1 MSYDQQPIPSMVIQ
15 DETISDDIKTADQ
28 PPVSHS
34 TNTDGYL
41 QLHEPN
47 LEQEKPV
54 ESLMDIPGFESYD
67 QGFYTNSPAELLD
80 TDHAEIQ
87 LHSDV
92 NLVTDDWGNAPL
104 LDGLQEKLSDDLA
117 TGQVASAA
125 LGHHQQEQQREVE
138 KLKEK
143 LEVTSSSLKEVEQE
157 LVSCQRRYEE
167 QIKSLNTSHA
177 AELEKVHEQ
186 HRMVVEKVANET
198 STQQPPTDTS
208 HLDRDEL
215 EMERL
220 KVIKDSLKENF
231 EMEKSEL
238 RESLTKEHQ
247 QEMESFKQQMEE
259 NANAQLQAYHKQY
272 LTAYE
277 DQAKQKAEAEAALLQ
292 TLDTKELEF
301 REKLSKLQ
309 EQCNSLEEML
319 GQANHNKQ
327 LADEQVA
334 ELSKSLSDQLESM
347 QLGKQKYESY
357 VTTLEEQIEQ
367 WKTKAASL
375 EHHLLDSA
383 PKPETIVPAESLQQL
398 KDDYEEKLATAI
410 HEKSQVETQL
420 LSQINAL
427 NEELS
432 REKQQQQLSVE
443 VKDNE
448 ITRLTADLE
457 KLRREYEI
465 IQSQPVELNVTAD
478 TSKEIEEL
486 QHKHHEA
493 LEELRQSLAQ
503 AHEVELTASQN
514 KIDSLNNQMQ
524 TLSSQMTELSESK
537 QDVYSQL
544 EMSQHQL
551 NDLQLSVSRANEEK
565 QQLTANMLKYQS
577 QIHSLEVDLSVA
589 KSTSAQSV
597 EKSLKDTES
606 YQERISQLE
615 SAVNEFQS
623 NETLLQAQ
631 LKALKEQKL
640 SEERVDPSDALFAEL
655 DGDVL
660 RKAEQLT
667 SSNFTSAIELVTK
680 LLGTLESRSSEVLTL
695 ENLKQNLMSQVSEL
709 QANISEDKPDSA
721 EMDILHKY
729 EQLQIAYEEL
739 TDSSSQQLLHIENLK
754 HEKQILLNTHEQ
766 QMREKE
772 NKIALLQ
779 NQLQTTK
786 IVSSE
791 LQDEF
796 GRECA
801 KYESE
806 KQSLEEAME
815 KEMVA
820 KDALDNIVSMKAKEL
835 EQAFESERKT
845 LVEKITEKE
854 TLEAELTSR
863 KIDLEKRLAEK
874 SKLEEVL
881 FEKSRLEQELRA
893 QKAEL
898 ERELFEIEAKVKSRE
913 SEIQQERSEWS
924 LEITKKESDIKLAE
938 EKLQLKDEEHSQK
951 EQGLKEAYQQEMQKL
966 KSDVE
971 HSSNLRTKDIIDNL
985 TASHSEE
992 IVTLKN
998 DLEAKGSTAL
1008 NELESKLN
1016 QSHQDELGELKRKHA
1031 VEVI

>member
-1 MSYDQQPIPSMVIQ
+1 MVSHDQQPLPSLIKQ
-15 DETISDDIKTADQ
+15 DREISDDVKSADH
-28 PPVSHS
+28 PPVSHPTS
-34 TNTDGYL
+34 SDGYL
-41 QLHEPN
+41 QLHEPT

-67 QGFYTNSPAELLD
+67 QGFYNSNPVELLD
-80 TDHAEIQ
+80 TDHTDHAETQ
-87 LHSDV
+87 LHSNI
-92 NLVTDDWGNAPL
+92 NLVTDEWGNAPL
-104 LDGLQEKLSDDLA
+104 LDGLQEKLSNDVA

-125 LGHHQQEQQREVE
+125 LGHHQQEEID

-157 LVSCQRRYEE
+157 LISCQHRYEE
-167 QIKSLNTSHA
+167 QIKLLNASHS

-186 HRMVVEKVANET
+186 HRMVVEKLANNA
-198 STQQPPTDTS
+198 STQQPPTDTF
-208 HLDRDEL
+208 HLDRDEQ
-215 EMERL
+215 EMERI

-231 EMEKSEL
+231 EKEKSEL
-238 RESLTKEHQ
+238 RDILTKEHQ

-259 NANAQLQAYHKQY
+259 KANAQLQAYHQQY

-319 GQANHNKQ
+319 SQANHNKQ

-347 QLGKQKYESY
+347 QLGKQKYESH
-357 VTTLEEQIEQ
+357 VITLEEQIEQ
-367 WKTKAASL
+367 WKTKAANL
-375 EHHLLDSA
+375 EHSLNSS
-383 PKPETIVPAESLQQL
+383 PKPETTIPTESLQQL
-398 KDDYEEKLATAI
+398 KDDYEEKLAAAI

-432 REKQQQQLSVE
+432 KEKQQQQLSVE

-448 ITRLTADLE
+448 ITRLTTDLE
-457 KLRREYEI
+457 KLQREYEI
-465 IQSQPVELNVTAD
+465 LQSQPIEPDATTD
-478 TSKEIEEL
+478 MSKEIEEL
-486 QHKHHEA
+486 QCKHHEA
-493 LEELRQSLAQ
+493 LEELRRSLTQ
-503 AHEVELTASQN
+503 AYEAELTSSQN
-514 KIDSLNNQMQ
+514 KIDSLNDQLR
-524 TLSSQMTELSESK
+524 TLSSQLTELSDSK
-537 QDVYSQL
+537 QDALSQL

-551 NDLQLSVSRANEEK
+551 NDSQKSLSQANKEK
-565 QQLTANMLKYQS
+565 QQLNANLLKYQS
-577 QIHSLEVDLSVA
+577 QIQSLEVDLSVA
-589 KSTSAQSV
+589 TTTSAQTL
-597 EKSLKDTES
+597 EKSLKDAES
-606 YQERISQLE
+606 YQERINQLE
-615 SAVNEFQS
+615 SVVNEFQS
-623 NETLLQAQ
+623 NEALLQAQ

-640 SEERVDPSDALFAEL
+640 SEERVDPSDALFVEL
-655 DGDVL
+655 DGNVL

-667 SSNFTSAIELVTK
+667 SSNFTSAMELITK
-680 LLGTLESRSSEVLTL
+680 LLGTLESKSSEVMTL
-695 ENLKQNLMSQVSEL
+695 ENLKQNLESQVAEL

-721 EMDILHKY
+721 EVDVLYKY
-729 EQLQIAYEEL
+729 EQLQISYEEL
-739 TDSSSQQLLHIENLK
+739 TDSSSKQLLQIENLN
-754 HEKQILLNTHEQ
+754 HEKQVLLNSHQ
-766 QMREKE
+766 QQLREKE
-772 NKIALLQ
+772 NEIALLQ
-779 NQLQTTK
+779 NQLQTAK

-806 KQSLEEAME
+806 KQSLEEAMK

-820 KDALDNIVSMKAKEL
+820 KDTLDNIVTTKAKEL

-938 EKLQLKDEEHSQK
+938 EKLQLKDDEYLKK
-951 EQGLKEAYQQEMQKL
+951 EQGLKEAHQHEMQRL

-971 HSSNLRTKDIIDNL
+971 HSSNLRTKEIIDNL
-985 TASHSEE
+985 TASHSDE

-998 DLEAKGSTAL
+998 NMEAKSSTAL

-1016 QSHQDELGELKRKHA
+1016 QSHQDELGELKRKHT

>member
-1 MSYDQQPIPSMVIQ
+1 MIKQ
-15 DETISDDIKTADQ
+15 DRVISDDVETADH
-28 PPVSHS
+28 PPVSHLTS
-34 TNTDGYL
+34 TDGYL
-41 QLHEPN
+41 QLHEPT

-67 QGFYTNSPAELLD
+67 QGFYTSNPVELLD
-80 TDHAEIQ
+80 TDHTDHAETQ
-87 LHSDV
+87 LHSNI
-92 NLVTDDWGNAPL
+92 NLVTDEWGNAPL
-104 LDGLQEKLSDDLA
+104 LDGLQERLSNDVA

-125 LGHHQQEQQREVE
+125 LGHHQQEEID

-157 LVSCQRRYEE
+157 LVSCQHRYEE

-177 AELEKVHEQ
+177 VELEKVHEQ
-186 HRMVVEKVANET
+186 HQMVVEKLANNA
-198 STQQPPTDTS
+198 STQEPPTDTF
-208 HLDRDEL
+208 HLDRDEQ

-231 EMEKSEL
+231 EKEKSEL
-238 RESLTKEHQ
+238 RDILMKEHQ

-259 NANAQLQAYHKQY
+259 KANAQLQAYHKQY

-277 DQAKQKAEAEAALLQ
+277 DQAKQRAEAEAALLQ

-301 REKLSKLQ
+301 REKLSRLQ

-319 GQANHNKQ
+319 SQANHNKQ

-347 QLGKQKYESY
+347 QLGKQKYESH
-357 VTTLEEQIEQ
+357 VITLEEQIEQ
-367 WKTKAASL
+367 WKSKAANL
-375 EHHLLDSA
+375 EHSLNSS
-383 PKPETIVPAESLQQL
+383 PKPETTIPAESLQQL
-398 KDDYEEKLATAI
+398 KDDYEEKLAAAS

-420 LSQINAL
+420 LSQINTL

-432 REKQQQQLSVE
+432 KEKQQQQLSIE

-448 ITRLTADLE
+448 ITRLTTDLE
-457 KLRREYEI
+457 KLQREYEI
-465 IQSQPVELNVTAD
+465 LQSQPIEPDVTAD

-486 QHKHHEA
+486 QCKHHEA
-493 LEELRQSLAQ
+493 LEELRCSLTQ
-503 AHEVELTASQN
+503 AYEAELTASQN
-514 KIDSLNNQMQ
+514 KIDSLNDQLQ
-524 TLSSQMTELSESK
+524 TLSSQMTELSDSK
-537 QDVYSQL
+537 QDALSQL

-551 NDLQLSVSRANEEK
+551 NDSQKSLSQANKEK
-565 QQLTANMLKYQS
+565 QQLTANILKYQN
-577 QIHSLEVDLSVA
+577 QIQSLEVDLSVA
-589 KSTSAQSV
+589 KTTSAQTL
-597 EKSLKDTES
+597 EKSLKDIES
-606 YQERISQLE
+606 YQERIDQLE
-615 SAVNEFQS
+615 SVVNEFQS
-623 NETLLQAQ
+623 NEALLQAQ

-655 DGDVL
+655 DGNVL

-680 LLGTLESRSSEVLTL
+680 LLGTLESKSSEVMTL
-695 ENLKQNLMSQVSEL
+695 ENLKQNLESQVADL
-709 QANISEDKPDSA
+709 QANISEDKPNSA
-721 EMDILHKY
+721 EVDVLHKY
-729 EQLQIAYEEL
+729 EQLQISYEEL
-739 TDSSSQQLLHIENLK
+739 TDSSSKQLLQIENLN
-754 HEKQILLNTHEQ
+754 HEKQVLLNSHQ
-766 QMREKE
+766 QQLREKE
-772 NKIALLQ
+772 NEITLLQ
-779 NQLQTTK
+779 NQLQTAK

-806 KQSLEEAME
+806 KQSLEEAMK

-820 KDALDNIVSMKAKEL
+820 KDALDNIVSTKAKEL

-938 EKLQLKDEEHSQK
+938 EKLQLKDDEYLKK
-951 EQGLKEAYQQEMQKL
+951 EQGLKEAHQHDLQKL

-971 HSSNLRTKDIIDNL
+971 HSSNLRTKEIIDNL
-985 TASHSEE
+985 TARHGDE

-998 DLEAKGSTAL
+998 NMEAKSSTAL

-1016 QSHQDELGELKRKHA
+1016 LSHQDELGELKRKHT

>member
-1 MSYDQQPIPSMVIQ
+1 VVNYDQQPLPNMVKQ
-15 DETISDDIKTADQ
+15 NETIGDDVDHS
-28 PPVSHS
+28 PVSHA
-34 TNTDGYL
+34 TGTDGYL
-41 QLHEPN
+41 QLHEPT

-54 ESLMDIPGFESYD
+54 ESLMDIPGFESYN
-67 QGFYTNSPAELLD
+67 QGFYTSNPVEVLS
-80 TDHAEIQ
+80 TDHTDHVETQ

-92 NLVTDDWGNAPL
+92 NLIMDEWGNAPL
-104 LDGLQEKLSDDLA
+104 LDGLQEKLSNDTA
-117 TGQVASAA
+117 TSQVASAV
-125 LGHHQQEQQREVE
+125 LGHHQQEEVD

-143 LEVTSSSLKEVEQE
+143 LAITSSSLKEVEQE
-157 LVSCQRRYEE
+157 LVACQHRYKE
-167 QIKSLNTSHA
+167 QIESLKTFHA

-186 HRMVVEKVANET
+186 HRIVVEKLANGT
-198 STQQPPTDTS
+198 STQQPPTDAS
-208 HLDRDEL
+208 HLDRDEQ

-231 EMEKSEL
+231 EKEKSEL
-238 RESLTKEHQ
+238 RNTLTKEHQ

-301 REKLSKLQ
+301 RGKLSKLQ

-319 GQANHNKQ
+319 SQANQNKQ

-347 QLGKQKYESY
+347 QLGKQKYESH

-375 EHHLLDSA
+375 EQHLFDAS
-383 PKPETIVPAESLQQL
+383 PKPETTISAESLQQL
-398 KDDYEEKLATAI
+398 KDDYEEKLATAVR
-410 HEKSQVETQL
+410 EKSQIESQL

-432 REKQQQQLSVE
+432 QEQQQQLSVK

-457 KLRREYEI
+457 KLQREYEVL
-465 IQSQPVELNVTAD
+465 QSQPIEPDITVD
-478 TSKEIEEL
+478 TSKKIEEL

-493 LEELRQSLAQ
+493 LEELRRSLTQTYEA
-503 AHEVELTASQN
+503 ELTSSQN
-514 KIDSLNNQMQ
+514 KIDSLNNQLQ
-524 TLSSQMTELSESK
+524 TLSSQITELSDSK
-537 QDVYSQL
+537 RDALSQL

-551 NDLQLSVSRANEEK
+551 NDSQKSLSQANKEK
-565 QQLTANMLKYQS
+565 QQLTVKYQS
-577 QIHSLEVDLSVA
+577 QIQSLEVDLSVA
-589 KSTSAQSV
+589 KSTSAQSL

-606 YQERISQLE
+606 YQERINELE
-615 SAVNEFQS
+615 SAVNEYQS

-631 LKALKEQKL
+631 LKTLKERKL
-640 SEERVDPSDALFAEL
+640 SEERVDPSDALFSEL

-667 SSNFTSAIELVTK
+667 SSNFSSAMELIAK
-680 LLGTLESRSSEVLTL
+680 LLGTLESKSSEIVTL
-695 ENLKQNLMSQVSEL
+695 ENLKQNLVSQVSEL
-709 QANISEDKPDSA
+709 QTHISEDKPDSA
-721 EMDILHKY
+721 EVDVLHKY
-729 EQLQIAYEEL
+729 EKLQISYEEL
-739 TDSSSQQLLHIENLK
+739 TDSCSKYLLQIEKLN
-754 HEKQILLNTHEQ
+754 HEKQVLLNGHQ
-766 QMREKE
+766 QQLREKE
-772 NKIALLQ
+772 QEIELLQ
-779 NQLQTTK
+779 NQLQTAK

-806 KQSLEEAME
+806 KQSLEQAMK

-820 KDALDNIVSMKAKEL
+820 KDALDDIVSTKAKEL
-835 EQAFESERKT
+835 EQAFESERKA

-924 LEITKKESDIKLAE
+924 LEITKKESDIKLVE
-938 EKLQLKDEEHSQK
+938 EKLQLKDDEYLRK
-951 EQGLKEAYQQEMQKL
+951 EQGLKDAHQQEMEKL
-966 KSDVE
+966 KSDAE
-971 HSSNLRTKDIIDNL
+971 HSSNLRTKEMIDNL
-985 TASHSEE
+985 TASHSDE

-998 DLEAKGSTAL
+998 NMESKSSAAL
-1008 NELESKLN
+1008 NELESQLN